1 MFPRCN
7 NVVVTI
13 GNCLTAGSCRPE
25 TSAHRCLTTHPRT
38 PGTEQCRDGE
48 YRSFNMTTVIMI
60 SSDNS
65 IIINSGQDDAK
76 LYRNRTQGYV
86 NLNLTRPSVRLF
98 PLGQGRVNGELFVL
112 VVPGVKATITVTNQL
127 VTLFPLRS

>member
-86 NLNLTRPSVRLF
+86 NLNLTRPSPLVRVGLMENF
-98 PLGQGRVNGELFVL
+98 SFLSFQELKQ
-112 VVPGVKATITVTNQL
+112 PS
-127 VTLFPLRS
+127 RSPIN